1 MKKEI
6 RLTFNIKQ
14 TAELLVPDKISRI
27 SYTVGLVLT
36 ILMIGVT
43 VLLWAKIPARIP
55 LYMSLPWGEIRLAN
69 KLLLLELPGLG
80 ILVMGINIAI
90 AKVVGKLSQLLP
102 RILSVGS
109 GVVVVMLTLS
119 LLGILQS
126 ILL

>member
-14 TAELLVPDKISRI
+14 TAELLVPDKIGRI

-43 VLLWAKIPARIP
+43 VLLWAKIPARVPI
-55 LYMSLPWGEIRLAN
+55 YMSLPWGEIRLAN

>member
-14 TAELLVPDKISRI
+14 TAELLVPDKIGRI

-43 VLLWAKIPARIP
+43 LLLWAKIPARVPI
-55 LYMSLPWGEIRLAN
+55 YMSLPWGEIRLAN

>member
-14 TAELLVPDKISRI
+14 TAELLVLDKIGRI

-43 VLLWAKIPARIP
+43 VLLWAKIPARVP

-90 AKVVGKLSQLLP
+90 AKVVGKLSQLLT

>member
-14 TAELLVPDKISRI
+14 TAELLVPDKIGRI

-43 VLLWAKIPARIP
+43 VLLWAKIPARVPI
-55 LYMSLPWGEIRLAN
+55 YMSLPWGEIRLAN

-90 AKVVGKLSQLLP
+90 AKVVGKLSQLLT